1 MMSSS
6 EEYVWGTSIKK
17 GPINFTSA
25 SFEKKPIK
33 ILMKNCK
40 IIYKPNVYQGDG
52 SETRLNL
59 CLAESG
65 CEEQIKNAE
74 TQLDGNVSSCVRDDY
89 IKCKINLKYV
99 TIYDKD
105 NNKINDTELDW
116 TNLRCHALIHLKGKW
131 ESKTS
136 TGLQL
141 ECTDLQILDKD
152 VVVSPFA

>member
-1 MMSSS
+1 M
-6 EEYVWGTSIKK
+6 
-17 GPINFTSA
+17 
-25 SFEKKPIK
+25 
-33 ILMKNCK
+33 
-40 IIYKPNVYQGDG
+40 
-52 SETRLNL
+52 
-59 CLAESG
+59 
-65 CEEQIKNAE
+65 
-74 TQLDGNVSSCVRDDY
+74 RDDY

-136 TGLQL
+136 TGLQV

-152 VVVSPFA
+152 VVLSPFA